1 MAPSLSQCGSIS
13 LAGAPMH
20 ETLPHLHVSTVVRA
34 AAAAVSGISGSQER
48 AYKKLYAKL
57 KHQKQVK
64 IVALGGSMLVGMGC
78 RDLNVSAW
86 ASGPSRACSYPDR
99 FANLLHDAHYSEENG
114 SNVFYVNRATGGT
127 TTAAALPMMDSLLTT
142 DVEAPTAEHPDLLLI
157 DYSVN
162 DQDLEQD
169 AVHFGQDTRVTS
181 ATSGFTKYDEVYAA
195 NEQMLRHLSARAPDT
210 AILIVEG
217 SCVAMVCAKP
227 GMDIAGGCIRRSK
240 QLVTEA
246 DPSGEMSASRATKDA
261 AMNYGVPY
269 LPYPKL
275 VSTCLNYGLV
285 NHPGA
290 SAHKQIAGACYIWL
304 CAFISRLVDDTPPV
318 GSHPALLERYAVCPK
333 PRSLFD
339 ARSSVQLQ
347 GSDRPLGR
355 WILGEDRPGKPGWM
369 PQRAGDTIV
378 FPLSFG
384 MKPSITIVYTQGYTA
399 EWGDVAVAMSTG
411 LQNFS
416 LSAKHAERTT
426 ISTSLVLNVR
436 QDVIQDYDGGIKG
449 FGILPGS
456 NATLRLTSRSGKFK
470 VSLVSSC

>member
-195 NEQMLRHLSARAPDT
+195 NEQMLRHLSAR
-210 AILIVEG
+210 
-217 SCVAMVCAKP
+217 CQ
-227 GMDIAGGCIRRSK
+227 RR
-240 QLVTEA
+240 Q
-246 DPSGEMSASRATKDA
+246 
-261 AMNYGVPY
+261 
-269 LPYPKL
+269 
-275 VSTCLNYGLV
+275 
-285 NHPGA
+285 
-290 SAHKQIAGACYIWL
+290 
-304 CAFISRLVDDTPPV
+304 
-318 GSHPALLERYAVCPK
+318 
-333 PRSLFD
+333 
-339 ARSSVQLQ
+339 
-347 GSDRPLGR
+347 
-355 WILGEDRPGKPGWM
+355 
-369 PQRAGDTIV
+369 
-378 FPLSFG
+378 
-384 MKPSITIVYTQGYTA
+384 
-399 EWGDVAVAMSTG
+399 
-411 LQNFS
+411 FS
-416 LSAKHAERTT
+416 LSR
-426 ISTSLVLNVR
+426 VR
-436 QDVIQDYDGGIKG
+436 VWRWCVRKTADGHCG
-449 FGILPGS
+449 
-456 NATLRLTSRSGKFK
+456 RMHQK
-470 VSLVSSC
+470 VEAARN

>member
-114 SNVFYVNRATGGT
+114 SNVFYVNRATGST

-169 AVHFGQDTRVTS
+169 AS
-181 ATSGFTKYDEVYAA
+181 
-195 NEQMLRHLSARAPDT
+195 P
-210 AILIVEG
+210 
-217 SCVAMVCAKP
+217 
-227 GMDIAGGCIRRSK
+227 RR
-240 QLVTEA
+240 
-246 DPSGEMSASRATKDA
+246 R
-261 AMNYGVPY
+261 
-269 LPYPKL
+269 
-275 VSTCLNYGLV
+275 
-285 NHPGA
+285 
-290 SAHKQIAGACYIWL
+290 
-304 CAFISRLVDDTPPV
+304 
-318 GSHPALLERYAVCPK
+318 
-333 PRSLFD
+333 
-339 ARSSVQLQ
+339 Q
-347 GSDRPLGR
+347 GS
-355 WILGEDRPGKPGWM
+355 
-369 PQRAGDTIV
+369 
-378 FPLSFG
+378 
-384 MKPSITIVYTQGYTA
+384 PSTTRSTRQ
-399 EWGDVAVAMSTG
+399 MSRCCGTY
-411 LQNFS
+411 LLARQIRQFS
-416 LSAKHAERTT
+416 LSR
-426 ISTSLVLNVR
+426 VR
-436 QDVIQDYDGGIKG
+436 VWRWCAQNRGW
-449 FGILPGS
+449 
-456 NATLRLTSRSGKFK
+456 TLREDASEGRS
-470 VSLVSSC
+470 SS

>member
-1 MAPSLSQCGSIS
+1 
-13 LAGAPMH
+13 MH
-20 ETLPHLHVSTVVRA
+20 QTFPNLHVAAVMHA

-48 AYKKLYAKL
+48 AYKKLYEKL
-57 KHQKQVK
+57 MHQKPVT
-64 IVALGGSMLVGMGC
+64 IVALGGSMVVGMGC
-78 RDLNVSAW
+78 SNRNASAW
-86 ASGPSRACSYPDR
+86 ASGPLRACSYPDR
-99 FANLLHDAHYSEENG
+99 LANLLRGAYYSKEHG
-114 SNVFYVNRATGGT
+114 PNVSYFNRATGGM

-142 DVEAPTAEHPDLLLI
+142 DMEAPTAEYPDLLLI

-162 DQDLEQD
+162 DEVDEQD
-169 AVHFGQDTRVTS
+169 VVYTEHAHVGL
-181 ATSGFTKYDEVYAA
+181 ATAGFTKYDDVYAA

-217 SCVAMVCAKP
+217 SCVAVVCAKP
-227 GMDIAGGCIRRSK
+227 LMDVAGGCIRRSK

-246 DPSGEMSASRATKDA
+246 GPSGEMSASRATKDA
-261 AMNYGVPY
+261 AMNFGVPY

-275 VSTCLNYGLV
+275 VSTCLNYGLS

-290 SAHKQIAGACYIWL
+290 SAHKQIAGACNIWF
-304 CAFISRLVDDTPPV
+304 CAFINRLVDDTPPV
-318 GSHPALLERYAVCPK
+318 VSHPALLEKYAVCPE

-339 ARSSVQLQ
+339 ARSSIQSQ
-347 GSDRPLGR
+347 GSRRPLGK
-355 WILGEDRPGKPGWM
+355 WVLGEDRPGKPGWM
-369 PQRAGDTIV
+369 PQRAGDTIL

-399 EWGDVAVAMSTG
+399 EWGYIAVAMSTG

-426 ISTSLVLNVR
+426 ISTSLVLNVANEIF
-436 QDVIQDYDGGIKG
+436 QNYDGGVKG
-449 FGILPGS
+449 FGIRPSS
-456 NATLRLTSRSGKFK
+456 NATLRLTSTSGKFK